1 MRLRLDL
8 RPGAVGQRLA
18 RRGGGLCRPLCAA
31 LGLLAGTLDFF
42 AFCRAHRALADMR
55 GRVSVSLDGLPQTG
69 DFIQADWR
77 ALVLEAHH
85 ACRAAEERA
94 AAQRREADDYYT
106 LWAHQIK
113 TPIAALELLLQDP
126 QGPHV
131 QALAAELVKVEQYVD
146 MALNFMRLEGEGSD
160 LVISRCALAPIVK
173 AAVRRYARLFI
184 LKGIRLELGS
194 LEGEALTD
202 GKWLGFALEQLIS
215 NAVKYTPSGG
225 HVRIWVQEGPAVLV
239 EDDGPGIP
247 AQGPAPGVRPG
258 LYRPGRPHRRP
269 FHRHRPVPYPQ
280 GPECPGP
287 CRIPFLPARPGRLR
301 QGGFVGQAP
310 GPGLRPGP
318 APMAPA
324 VPLMA
329 SYHAATTQ
337 PLTSRRPYRIVRYG
351 RCIVR
356 RIAGKGVAS
365 CGILRLLQK
374 EGRPW
379 LSWR

>member
-1 MRLRLDL
+1 MILKAYLKKRLKLL
-8 RPGAVGQRLA
+8 ALLCAFALIFALVLWASALPAGAVGYAAL
-18 RRGGGLCRPLCAA
+18 LCAA

-77 ALVLEAHH
+77 ALVLEAHQ

-247 AQGPAPGVRPG
+247 PQDLPRVFDRGYTGLAGRTGAHSTGIG
-258 LYRPGRPHRRP
+258 LYLTRKALNALGHAVSLSSQPGHG
-269 FHRHRPVPYPQ
+269 V
-280 GPECPGP
+280 CAKVD
-287 CRIPFLPARPGRLR
+287 LW
-301 QGGFVGQAP
+301 VK
-310 GPGLRPGP
+310 
-318 APMAPA
+318 
-324 VPLMA
+324 PLD
-329 SYHAATTQ
+329 
-337 PLTSRRPYRIVRYG
+337 PD
-351 RCIVR
+351 
-356 RIAGKGVAS
+356 
-365 CGILRLLQK
+365 
-374 EGRPW
+374 
-379 LSWR
+379 